1 MIYFGNFLY
10 VNNQQE
16 VAESDRRHGEFNL
29 VVEAPSNQA
38 AIALFKERII
48 KLRETSDFFEGDCA
62 IYFNQ
67 LLEFHNFPKD
77 EALMLNYRSI
87 VGDPLM
93 PFIGCSI
100 PNSEA
105 DNCRIFDW
113 KNNKPEVDG
122 EDESIFLTFST
133 S

>member
-1 MIYFGNFLY
+1 MIYIGNFLHLT
-10 VNNQQE
+10 NQKDPSE
-16 VAESDRRHGEFNL
+16 INRRHGEFHLIVDAEDNEMAVL
-29 VVEAPSNQA
+29 MFKDHI
-38 AIALFKERII
+38 IAM
-48 KLRETSDFFEGDCA
+48 RESTEFFEGA
-62 IYFNQ
+62 SKIYFNQ

-113 KNNKPEVDG
+113 NNNKPEVDG